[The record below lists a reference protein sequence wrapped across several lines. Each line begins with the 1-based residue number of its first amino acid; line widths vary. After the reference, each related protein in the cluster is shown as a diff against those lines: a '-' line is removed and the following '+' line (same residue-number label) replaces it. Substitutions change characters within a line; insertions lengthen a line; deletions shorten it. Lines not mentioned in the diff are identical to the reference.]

1 MSCPEKVTIEKE
13 RIFFRRNELH
23 EKMWVIFYVILSISL
38 MTLDYK
44 LHKLEEVKFF
54 VGSCV
59 KPFQESL
66 MKFLELPY
74 RVSSAFANAITNAQ
88 KVSELSKE
96 LSSQKVQETYIN
108 LLKEQNDNLSR
119 ILKLN
124 NENPYLHP
132 ITAQII
138 KVGLNPFIAELTL
151 NKGLSDGIALG
162 NPVINEQGLIGQ
174 VTRLYQHYAEVSLL
188 SAINQE
194 TPVEI
199 LPSDVTGIAVGRGKL
214 LAVIHLPQNSN
225 VEPGN
230 IVVTSG
236 IDGLYPRHIRVGTVL
251 SVVKNSNE
259 NTIEATTEPLA
270 TEKLSSY
277 VTVIPSRGVIQL
289 GEEKLCVAQKSTY
302 RQ

>member
-23 EKMWVIFYVILSISL
+23 EKMWVIFYVVLSLSL

-44 LHKLEEVKFF
+44 LHRLEEVKFF

-74 RVSSAFANAITNAQ
+74 RVSSAFANAMTNAQ
-88 KVSELSKE
+88 KVSELSRE
-96 LSSQKVQETYIN
+96 LSRQKVQEAYTSS
-108 LLKEQNDNLSR
+108 LKEQNDNLSR

-124 NENPYLHP
+124 NENHYLHS

-138 KVGLNPFIAELTL
+138 KVGLNPFITELTL

-174 VTRLYQHYAEVSLL
+174 VTRLYQHYAEVTLL

-199 LPSDVTGIAVGRGKL
+199 LPSGVTGITVGRGKSL
-214 LAVIHLPQNSN
+214 SVILMPQNSN
-225 VEPGN
+225 IEPGN
-230 IVVTSG
+230 TVVTSG
-236 IDGLYPRHIRVGTVL
+236 IDGLYPRHIRVGTII
-251 SVVKNSNE
+251 SVVKNSNA
-259 NTIEATTEPLA
+259 NTVEATTEPIA
-270 TEKLSSY
+270 TEKLSPY
-277 VTVIPSRGVIQL
+277 VIVIPSRKVIQL
-289 GEEKLCVAQKSTY
+289 GEEKLYVAQKSIY